1 MNDSDYLMTAVK
13 VWAAA
18 AWADGVIVESE
29 ALAMHAIIEVAKLT
43 DAQKDEARGW
53 LTKKVALEDLKLA
66 AIPASE
72 RLHIYA
78 VACGMIAFDK
88 DIAADERSFLDRL
101 AKALQIPDADAAKAR
116 SAARV

>member
-1 MNDSDYLMTAVK
+1 MTAVK

-53 LTKKVALEDLKLA
+53 LTRKVSIEDVKLA
-66 AIPASE
+66 NIPATE

-88 DIAADERSFLDRL
+88 EVAGDERTFLDRL
-101 AKALQIPDADAAKAR
+101 AKSLQISDADAARAR
-116 SAARV
+116 TAAKV